1 MIISHSQKP
10 RYILVASYDPLS
22 SLEQALSLS
31 PPVRRPGLLTVVTPC
46 TCAWVPSGRVMTG
59 LLGSTW
65 MMLTVP
71 SGLLMVCTT
80 VCEYCDGTFCEEGR
94 HGQELGRRWRRLL
107 GSGGWRSGMSE
118 TEATRR

>member
-1 MIISHSQKP
+1 MVKGAWQCASPQTDYSELTCKLSIIFS
-10 RYILVASYDPLS
+10 I
-22 SLEQALSLS
+22 
-31 PPVRRPGLLTVVTPC
+31 
-46 TCAWVPSGRVMTG
+46 WVPSGRVMTG